1 MNIKVIASGSKGNC
15 YLINDN
21 KTTLLLDAGIP
32 IKQIQIACDFGLSK
46 IDGCLIT
53 HEHKDHSK
61 AVHDLTKKAVDI
73 YTSEGTIKECGLN
86 GHRINVIKALE
97 QIQIGTFKVL
107 PFDVQHDAEEPL
119 GFLIQSTETKEKL
132 LYFIDTCYL
141 KYKFKDL
148 NYIMAECN
156 YSIRTLKYNVSQGR
170 TESALAK
177 RIIKSHMS
185 LETLIDILK
194 VNDLSKVSQIYLIH
208 TSSNN
213 GDKKYFEKQ
222 IKKLTDSDVYVY

>member
-21 KTTLLLDAGIP
+21 KTTLMLDAGIS
-32 IKQIQIACDFGLSK
+32 IKQIQIACNFGLSQ
-46 IDGCLIT
+46 IDGCLVT

-61 AVHDLTKKAVDI
+61 AVNDLTKKAVDI

-86 GHRINVIKALE
+86 GHRINVIKPLE

-119 GFLIQSTETKEKL
+119 GFLIQSIETKEKL

-156 YSIRTLKYNVSQGR
+156 YSRKILYKNIEAGIIEQ
-170 TESALAK
+170 ALAQ

-194 VNDLSKVSQIYLIH
+194 VNDLSNVHQIYLIH
-208 TSSNN
+208 ISQDN
-213 GDKKYFEKQ
+213 GDKKHFEKQ
-222 IKKLTDSDVYVY
+222 IKKLTNSDVYVY

>member
-1 MNIKVIASGSKGNC
+1 MNIKIIASGSKGNC
-15 YLINDN
+15 YLIDDN

-32 IKQIQIACDFGLSK
+32 LKQIQIACNFGLSK
-46 IDGCLIT
+46 VDGCLIT

-61 AVHDLTKKAVDI
+61 AVNDLIKKGIDI
-73 YTSEGTIKECGLN
+73 YTSKGTIKKCSLN
-86 GHRINVIKALE
+86 GHRINAVTALE
-97 QIQIGTFKVL
+97 RIQIGTFKIL

-132 LYFIDTCYL
+132 LYFTDTCYL

-156 YSIRTLKYNVSQGR
+156 YSRKILYKNIEAGIIEQ
-170 TESALAK
+170 ALAQ